1 LFLKILDLDC
11 PGDIFVVVLEHLPA
25 QALPPQTVREH
36 APKILSKNV
45 ASYVSYGNKVDI
57 QVSITGLMR
66 AASRAAQRALSY
78 RRSVLQVMGRNGHA
92 ATSRIMPAVGD
103 QATQRSTAQENDDDW
118 IKIDKYVAGLNPNII
133 KEANTALKRDKW
145 RGEGVQQAV
154 FEQPC
159 MASVGAMTI
168 ACTSPKMSARVQ
180 HLLAALCGSAGGHAG
195 DTFQCGGL
203 ELKVKLMGQDW
214 FRSLRSFRKP
224 PECARFEAVQFVS
237 HADSLSGLQKACAE
251 RAIACAQDG
260 EDACSLNPTPGKSEG
275 IWQQVGLAFSSSIE
289 ALPPK
294 FAVRLASAASTHPHA
309 ATSSDNVPLQIRVRE
324 IVIGAEWG
332 EHAAYERML
341 DRIAGTAGRRSLG
354 LWQLPGGPAIR

>member
-1 LFLKILDLDC
+1 
-11 PGDIFVVVLEHLPA
+11 
-25 QALPPQTVREH
+25 
-36 APKILSKNV
+36 
-45 ASYVSYGNKVDI
+45 
-57 QVSITGLMR
+57 
-66 AASRAAQRALSY
+66 
-78 RRSVLQVMGRNGHA
+78 
-92 ATSRIMPAVGD
+92 
-103 QATQRSTAQENDDDW
+103 
-118 IKIDKYVAGLNPNII
+118 LNPNII

-159 MASVGAMTI
+159 LASVGAMTI

-224 PECARFEAVQFVS
+224 PECARFEAVEFVS

-251 RAIACAQDG
+251 RAIACAQDC

-275 IWQQVGLAFSSSIE
+275 IWQQVGLALSSSIE

-294 FAVRLASAASTHPHA
+294 FAVRLAKNPAWNQREGLASAASTHPHAASTHPHA
-309 ATSSDNVPLQIRVRE
+309 ATSSENVPLQIRVRE

-354 LWQLPGGPAIR
+354 LWQLPGGPSIR